1 MNSLD
6 LTKDPE
12 IVPSEVTETVETVD
26 TVDTVETSLETV
38 VIEQPEETNTIVADY
53 AASSKQEL
61 IDALKLLIDKEVD
74 AAKDGVEQIKQ
85 LFYKKVKLDVEEQKK
100 LFIEN
105 GGIET
110 DFVSAKD
117 ELEESFKAL
126 LNEFRAKKASVMAQS
141 EKEKDSN
148 LLQKQQNFEYKI
160 SYYKTGSDSSIEFK
174 FSPITNCFASS
185 KGKYWLI

>member
-53 AASSKQEL
+53 AASSKLEL

-126 LNEFRAKKASVMAQS
+126 LNEFRVKKASVMAQL

-148 LLQKQQNFEYKI
+148 LLQKQHLLGLILLLKYKHYYLSNSFIYQNTIKELSLTI
-160 SYYKTGSDSSIEFK
+160 I
-174 FSPITNCFASS
+174 A
-185 KGKYWLI
+185 L